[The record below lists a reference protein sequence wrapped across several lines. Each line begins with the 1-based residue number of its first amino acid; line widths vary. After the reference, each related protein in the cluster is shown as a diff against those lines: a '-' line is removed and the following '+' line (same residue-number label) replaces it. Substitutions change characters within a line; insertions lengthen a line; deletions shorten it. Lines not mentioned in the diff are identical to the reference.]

1 MIKRQITENIIKRL
15 NTKKVVIIY
24 GARQTGKTTLLKYI
38 YNLYS
43 NESIFLNCDEPSVRE
58 QLTNVNSVN
67 LKQLVGNKKYVFIDE
82 AQRIK
87 NIGITLKLFVD
98 ELPDKKILA
107 SGSSAFELANQ
118 IKEPLTGRKFEFI
131 LYPFSLN
138 ELINEYGKIELDMN
152 LENRIIFGMYPEI
165 VTDVENSKENLRL
178 ISESYLYKD
187 ILTFREMRK
196 PEILQS
202 LVRALA
208 LQIGNQVS
216 YAELSKLLKIDQTTV
231 QKYID
236 LLEKSF
242 VIFRLNS
249 FSKNVRTELK
259 KTRKIYFYDTG
270 IRNALIDNFQPLE
283 LRADKGA
290 LWENFLISELIKK
303 SANIRDFSKF
313 YFWRTKLQ
321 QEIDLIQENE
331 NGLFGYEFKW
341 NKNSKVKIPLTF
353 TKAYPDARIKIIDV
367 NNFYEL
373 FQ

>member
-138 ELINEYGKIELDMN
+138 ELITEYGKIELDMN

-187 ILTFREMRK
+187 ILTFNEMRK

-249 FSKNVRTELK
+249 FSRNVRTELK

>member
-187 ILTFREMRK
+187 ILTFNEMRK

-249 FSKNVRTELK
+249 FSRNVRTELK

-353 TKAYPDARIKIIDV
+353 TKAYPDAKIKIIDV

>member
-353 TKAYPDARIKIIDV
+353 TKAYPDAKIKIIDV